1 MMSSKNYQAIARELA
16 SCSPLKA
23 LDSYGQRS
31 ADTCGDRVL
40 QFYYCVGAV
49 ADAMARDNPRFDRNR
64 FYQACGIEPHEMA
77 T

>member
-16 SCSPLKA
+16 NCKPLKA
-23 LDSYGQRS
+23 LDSY
-31 ADTCGDRVL
+31 GDRVL